1 MTPTDTQ
8 TKHKKTALQDNQI
21 KELSLVQSQT
31 TPLVGGVGG
40 QSPRQVDRARM
51 LRAFPCAHSELLL
64 GIKCHTLSHNAC
76 VCWRARLAACM
87 LCTARRAPAIFAC
100 LRTRKV
106 QSALTTE
113 AWARSDGVV
122 VLICS
127 HACGCRSGIA
137 RAREMRWM
145 CGLRVREINRKT
157 ACGVGDEG
165 ARICKIPQVKSE
177 TFVLRSRQYAQ
188 LRVAATH
195 AGRVR
200 SQRWADISP
209 L

>member
-8 TKHKKTALQDNQI
+8 TKHKKTAPARRSN

-40 QSPRQVDRARM
+40 QSPRLSLLQVDRARM
-51 LRAFPCAHSELLL
+51 LRAFPRAHSELLL
-64 GIKCHTLSHNAC
+64 GAKCRTLSHNAR
-76 VCWRARLAACM
+76 VSWRVHLAACIS
-87 LCTARRAPAIFAC
+87 CTARRAPAIFAC
-100 LRTRKV
+100 PRTRKV

-127 HACGCRSGIA
+127 HACGCRSRIA

-157 ACGVGDEG
+157 ACGVRDVG
-165 ARICKIPQVKSE
+165 
-177 TFVLRSRQYAQ
+177 
-188 LRVAATH
+188 
-195 AGRVR
+195 GRNLQNLIR
-200 SQRWADISP
+200 RK
-209 L
+209 